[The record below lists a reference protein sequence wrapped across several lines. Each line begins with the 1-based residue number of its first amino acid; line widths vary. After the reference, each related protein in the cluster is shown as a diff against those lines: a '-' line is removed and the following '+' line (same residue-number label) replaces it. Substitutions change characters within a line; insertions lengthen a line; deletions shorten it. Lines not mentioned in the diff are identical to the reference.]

1 MTKSREYVLEVL
13 YGQLRTL
20 AIDERV
26 KLAPELAAD
35 TTIESLRL
43 DSLDTLVLAMGLE
56 DALNIS
62 IGVEDLPKSRT
73 LLEIADFVL
82 SAKQ

>member
-1 MTKSREYVLEVL
+1 MIKSREHILEVL

-20 AIDERV
+20 TVDERV
-26 KLAPELAAD
+26 RLAPELASE

-56 DALNIS
+56 DALNIQ
-62 IGVEDLPKSRT
+62 IEVKDLPKDRT
-73 LLEIADFVL
+73 LSEIADFLL